1 MPQHQH
7 RHKPIQWN
15 LAVVDLAVAEQE
27 SNFNS
32 ILTFIY
38 SNYKPVGCNYL
49 REKRE
54 NLVKK
59 NGLDIVQDTE
69 IQYLDVAKQNNIYVK
84 YSKKLFKSFRSYKF
98 FEL

>member
-1 MPQHQH
+1 MLN
-7 RHKPIQWN
+7 RYIFKKN
-15 LAVVDLAVAEQE
+15 R
-27 SNFNS
+27 
-32 ILTFIY
+32 ILFLY
-38 SNYKPVGCNYL
+38 FSYYKPVGCNYL

>member
-1 MPQHQH
+1 MYFPTN
-7 RHKPIQWN
+7 IVIN
-15 LAVVDLAVAEQE
+15 
-27 SNFNS
+27 N
-32 ILTFIY
+32 ILYYI
-38 SNYKPVGCNYL
+38 PVGCNYL

>member
-1 MPQHQH
+1 MLQVS
-7 RHKPIQWN
+7 HKWVYISYTNPKDN
-15 LAVVDLAVAEQE
+15 LLETGWIFKKYL
-27 SNFNS
+27 N
-32 ILTFIY
+32 
-38 SNYKPVGCNYL
+38 KPVGCNYL

>member
-1 MPQHQH
+1 MYEFPKLELVIHNETMV
-7 RHKPIQWN
+7 KAIKTNPPDF
-15 LAVVDLAVAEQE
+15 LL
-27 SNFNS
+27 SKKS
-32 ILTFIY
+32 L
-38 SNYKPVGCNYL
+38 YKPVGCNYL

>member
-1 MPQHQH
+1 MNFWDHY
-7 RHKPIQWN
+7 ILISLIN
-15 LAVVDLAVAEQE
+15 L
-27 SNFNS
+27 
-32 ILTFIY
+32 
-38 SNYKPVGCNYL
+38 PVGCNYL

>member
-1 MPQHQH
+1 M
-7 RHKPIQWN
+7 N
-15 LAVVDLAVAEQE
+15 EVVIT
-27 SNFNS
+27 NFN
-32 ILTFIY
+32 
-38 SNYKPVGCNYL
+38 KPVGCNYL

>member
-1 MPQHQH
+1 MHGLLKWK
-7 RHKPIQWN
+7 RLRLEI
-15 LAVVDLAVAEQE
+15 
-27 SNFNS
+27 
-32 ILTFIY
+32 IY
-38 SNYKPVGCNYL
+38 KQPVGCNYL